1 MRRRKRRRVSSAD
14 WMLTLIRHASIRTSN
29 ESSPGLHS
37 RSVYPRAMRVAKGA
51 MQTAFAIAP
60 ASIKADAN
68 VALD

>member
-14 WMLTLIRHASIRTSN
+14 WMLTLIRHASIRGLQTN
-29 ESSPGLHS
+29 PGLHS

-68 VALD
+68 AALD